1 MAEDLK
7 RTLAVGEFL
16 RVESMSDGILRLVF
30 KADTPPYYRRAD
42 GGPIQWTHAVD
53 MPASEVIALVMALGG
68 TPPT

>member
-30 KADTPPYYRRAD
+30 KAETRPTTAEPMVARYNGLTRLTCRR
-42 GGPIQWTHAVD
+42 
-53 MPASEVIALVMALGG
+53 LR
-68 TPPT
+68 